1 MTFQEQVS
9 SRPAMLYMAVLDTV
23 ACMTIDIR
31 IMKDS

>member
-9 SRPAMLYMAVLDTV
+9 SSPVAVLGTV
-23 ACMTIDIR
+23 VCMTIDIR

>member
-9 SRPAMLYMAVLDTV
+9 SSPVMLYMAALDTV